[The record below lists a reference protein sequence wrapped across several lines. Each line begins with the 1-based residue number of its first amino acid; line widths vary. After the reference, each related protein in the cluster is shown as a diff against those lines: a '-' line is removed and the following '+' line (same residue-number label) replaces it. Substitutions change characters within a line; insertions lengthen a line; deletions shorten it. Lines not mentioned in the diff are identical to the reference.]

1 MIKTTLVYGTG
12 GKPIHALSAFIPS
25 KPRYPRL
32 LSHSSAARPG
42 RSGIMLANF
51 TLQIFKK
58 SYKPIELEEV
68 LLYLH
73 STI

>member
-12 GKPIHALSAFIPS
+12 GKPIHGLSAFIPS
-25 KPRYPRL
+25 KLRYP
-32 LSHSSAARPG
+32 SHSSAARTG
-42 RSGIMLANF
+42 RSVIMPANS

-58 SYKPIELEEV
+58 SHKPIELEEV
-68 LLYLH
+68 LQYLY

>member
-1 MIKTTLVYGTG
+1 
-12 GKPIHALSAFIPS
+12 
-25 KPRYPRL
+25 
-32 LSHSSAARPG
+32 
-42 RSGIMLANF
+42 MLANS